1 MTWRQAPSSALT
13 STATSTLRIPI
24 TSMAAT
30 VGSNSHPM
38 WTWITM
44 HHRYLLSGTAG
55 CTTRWVEEVAG
66 RGKVFSTDLMY
77 LFYAL
82 CRRIYLPLAMAA
94 GPTTNGCRITVRTSR
109 EPRVSYYMYLLNIDL
124 LLSSCRGLHAV
135 QHNTTQDWGLE
146 AREEVQV
153 ITLDESL
160 DNPNYK
166 RVAPIPNLDKI
177 WIKEL
182 LFSQSSFLFLQ
193 KEVTV
198 TVRNLIEN
206 A

>member
-1 MTWRQAPSSALT
+1 MSDHSE
-13 STATSTLRIPI
+13 
-24 TSMAAT
+24 
-30 VGSNSHPM
+30 N
-38 WTWITM
+38 
-44 HHRYLLSGTAG
+44 LSGTK
-55 CTTRWVEEVAG
+55 
-66 RGKVFSTDLMY
+66 GKL
-77 LFYAL
+77 
-82 CRRIYLPLAMAA
+82 
-94 GPTTNGCRITVRTSR
+94 
-109 EPRVSYYMYLLNIDL
+109 SYYMYLLNIDL

-135 QHNTTQDWGLE
+135 QHHTAQDWGLE

-166 RVAPIPNLDKI
+166 RVAPIPNLDKT